1 MILQRI
7 KKLISVEPK
16 IKGLKQFIS
25 NDKEPKITFEQRY
38 HTIMLKLVKFQ
49 VKTFLASTVIRNQ
62 PYTEASLTQRIKDY
76 YALAEDINKDIDNY
90 VNERSKQFS

>member
-1 MILQRI
+1 MILDKV
-7 KKLISVEPK
+7 KKLITVKPK

-25 NDKEPKITFEQRY
+25 SDEEPKITFEQRY

-49 VKTFLASTVIRNQ
+49 VKTFLASTIIRNQ
-62 PYTEASLTQRIKDY
+62 TYTEKSIRQQIRDY
-76 YALAEDINKDIDNY
+76 YELAEDINKDIDNY